1 MIMKNNSGIDV
12 FMNICNYVMWFFVG
26 NFYFLIC
33 NLPLCLF
40 FIFIGIKN
48 IEIALPLFLL
58 VSLPFGPA
66 VTALLYVMGKLVK
79 EKDLSITK
87 NFFTSYKTNFKQS
100 LLLWTIQLL
109 LLTILHLNIQFF
121 SIRDFGYLL
130 MPFFYIT
137 IVLISVLGL
146 YAYPLIAKFHIS
158 LLEVIKASLTISIY
172 KFPITIGN
180 IIILIFAMILIDAKP
195 SYAILFI
202 SSITCYLLMFLQKDL
217 HKELE
222 LKSVSN
228 S

>member
-1 MIMKNNSGIDV
+1 MKNNSGIDV
-12 FMNICNYVMWFFVG
+12 FMNICNYVMWFFIG
-26 NFYFLIC
+26 NLYFLIC
-33 NLPLCLF
+33 NLPLCIF

-48 IEIALPLFLL
+48 VEAALPLFLL

-66 VTALLYVMGKLVK
+66 VTALLYAMGKLVK

-87 NFFTSYKTNFKQS
+87 CFFTSYKTNFKQS
-100 LLLWTIQLL
+100 LLLWTLQLL

-121 SIRDFGYLL
+121 KFSSFGYLL
-130 MPFFYIT
+130 MPFFYIS
-137 IVLISVLGL
+137 IALISVLGL

-180 IIILIFAMILIDAKP
+180 LIILVFAMILMDAKP
-195 SYAILFI
+195 SYVVLFI
-202 SSITCYLLMFLQKDL
+202 ASITCYLLMFLQKDL

-222 LKSVSN
+222 LKSASN

>member
-1 MIMKNNSGIDV
+1 MKNNSGIDV
-12 FMNICNYVMWFFVG
+12 FMNICNYIMWFFIG
-26 NFYFLIC
+26 NLYFLIC
-33 NLPLCLF
+33 NLPLCFF

-48 IEIALPLFLL
+48 VDTALPLFLL

-87 NFFTSYKTNFKQS
+87 SFFTSYKNNFKQS
-100 LLLWTIQLL
+100 LLLWTLQLL

-121 SIRDFGYLL
+121 SISYFGYLL
-130 MPFFYIT
+130 IPFFYIA
-137 IVLISVLGL
+137 IFLISVLGL

-180 IIILIFAMILIDAKP
+180 LIILIFAMILIDAKP
-195 SYAILFI
+195 SYAVLFI